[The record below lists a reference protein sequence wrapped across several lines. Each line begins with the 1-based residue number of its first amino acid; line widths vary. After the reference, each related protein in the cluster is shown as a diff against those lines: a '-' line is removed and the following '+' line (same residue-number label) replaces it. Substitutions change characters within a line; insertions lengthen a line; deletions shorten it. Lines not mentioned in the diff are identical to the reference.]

1 MAYWRHQPAGRTISQ
16 PLPSELKMSPQML
29 IASGL
34 RWPPFPAAC
43 NSNSSPTDWSAQYS
57 FRMVDNKLVASCFY
71 VFFCSRLVPAAP
83 NPSPP
88 PPSRYEL
95 IRTMHITIWRCDV
108 QVQRVISR
116 ARLTWSNRLWSLSIT
131 ATGFDLVRQCHHH
144 IYFLSNW
151 LAAKDVNGKI
161 QFFPFFGLSSTAGF
175 KFSLFLSVTRYD
187 CSGWLSDVG

>member
-1 MAYWRHQPAGRTISQ
+1 
-16 PLPSELKMSPQML
+16 
-29 IASGL
+29 
-34 RWPPFPAAC
+34 
-43 NSNSSPTDWSAQYS
+43 
-57 FRMVDNKLVASCFY
+57 
-71 VFFCSRLVPAAP
+71 
-83 NPSPP
+83 
-88 PPSRYEL
+88 
-95 IRTMHITIWRCDV
+95 MHITIWRCDV

-175 KFSLFLSVTRYD
+175 KFSLFFVCYPIWLQRLAFWRGVNGWAGKWNSNWNAETRASASTAPPAPTRPTTSTINIPVRTPWPRPRRW
-187 CSGWLSDVG
+187 CPSTSFSWLRATIRWLPTANLTFDF